1 MGVPQSHVL
10 EAART
15 KSVSIPDGDRVLTLK
30 NVEVVY
36 DRVIQVLHGVSLVAR
51 PGAITALLGAN
62 GAGKTTT
69 LKAISCLLKSERG
82 QISGGTITLGG
93 VEISHTAPHE
103 LVRQG
108 VVQVFEGR
116 RVFASLSVEENL
128 IVGGHTVTSMVALQ
142 RRMEEIFELFP
153 RLQERRSQMSGY
165 LSGGEQQMLAIGRAL
180 MSDPRVVLLDE
191 PSLGLAPMVVE
202 DIFDKVK
209 QLTQERGLTVLLVEQ
224 NAEIA
229 LEFAS
234 YGYCLENGRVVLE
247 GEASELL
254 NDGTINELYL
264 GIGNGASREAAGN
277 IFTNEDSIC
286 ER

>member
-1 MGVPQSHVL
+1 MTKFASSPVGDQVL
-10 EAART
+10 
-15 KSVSIPDGDRVLTLK
+15 VLK
-30 NVEVVY
+30 DVEVVY
-36 DRVIQVLHGVSLVAR
+36 DRVIQVLNGVSLVAK

-82 QISGGTITLGG
+82 AKTRGTITLGG
-93 VEISHTAPHE
+93 VDISQAAPHD
-103 LVRQG
+103 LVKQG
-108 VVQVFEGR
+108 IVQVFEGR

-128 IVGGHTVTSMVALQ
+128 IVGGHTVKSGAVLRQ
-142 RRMEEIFELFP
+142 RMEEIFEFFP
-153 RLQERRSQMSGY
+153 RLKERRSQMSGY

-180 MSDPRVVLLDE
+180 MSDPHVILFDE
-191 PSLGLAPMVVE
+191 PSLGLAPMIVE

-209 QLTQERGLTVLLVEQ
+209 QLTKARGLTVLLVEQ
-224 NAEIA
+224 NAELA

-234 YGYCLENGRVVLE
+234 YGYCLENGRIVLE

-254 NDGTINELYL
+254 NNGTINEFYL
-264 GIGNGASREAAGN
+264 GIGDVASRDSAAN
-277 IFTNEDSIC
+277 LSTSKHSVC